1 VTNKTSLKPN
11 KKLQKW
17 FSTASLDA
25 IKKLRVLSG
34 ISEGMFRQYTHGRR
48 IPKADAAA
56 TIETAMNTLSIL
68 DSSAPTPLNRGDLCP
83 ACKKCPYLQQSL
95 SATDDLN

>member
-1 VTNKTSLKPN
+1 MSNKTSQKPN

-17 FSTASLDA
+17 FANASLDA

-34 ISEGMFRQYTHGRR
+34 ISEGMYRQYTHGRR
-48 IPKADAAA
+48 VPKADAAA
-56 TIETAMNTLSIL
+56 TIETAMSTLAIL
-68 DSSAPTPLNRGDLCP
+68 DSSAPAPLNRGDLCP

-95 SATDDLN
+95 AATDDLK